1 MPKGR
6 KRTQEEYNQ
15 EIEEA
20 ARRMEKYPEH
30 LKSARTSNTWN
41 DFLINI
47 GVNPKAVDS
56 KPGDNFWNK
65 VREEINPRQAERRN
79 IYQEA
84 RQAGMPA
91 TLARR
96 IRDWSD
102 ERATEAIENWQAR
115 Y

>member
-1 MPKGR
+1 MPRWR
-6 KRTQEEYNQ
+6 KRTQEEYDR
-15 EIEEA
+15 EVEEA
-20 ARRMEKYPEH
+20 TKRMGKYPEH
-30 LKSARTSNTWN
+30 LKSARTSSTWT

-47 GVNPKAVDS
+47 GVNPQAVDS
-56 KPGDNFWNK
+56 KQGGDFWNK
-65 VREEINPRQAERRN
+65 VREEINPRQVTRRS

>member
-1 MPKGR
+1 MAKR
-6 KRTQEEYNQ
+6 KDGTPEN

-20 ARRMEKYPEH
+20 AKRMEKYPEH
-30 LKSARTSNTWN
+30 LKSARTSDTWN

-47 GVNPKAVDS
+47 GVNPKTVDS
-56 KPGDNFWNK
+56 KQGSSFWNK
-65 VREEINPRQAERRN
+65 VREEINPRQAERRSL
-79 IYQEA
+79 YQEA

-96 IRDWSD
+96 IRDWS
-102 ERATEAIENWQAR
+102 EARATEAIENWQAR